1 MLLGILLPVLSVS
14 RKQQQMALEKLEGV
28 IERCRGL
35 PEKEFKEEDHI
46 IFQSASCQCL
56 EEGQATKL
64 LEILQDE
71 KNKDF
76 VICMGWN
83 FVGPIVS
90 CALKDQQE
98 TEHKESCL
106 KILNHVVQISNPK
119 ELLVGLFE
127 QIEEAV
133 GKYIAKTILLLLQP
147 LQRVLLK
154 MEHKKAYSVGLS
166 LATIH
171 SQLSK
176 LPVPYSNE
184 QRKQD
189 EYGLCK
195 CCTAV
200 TSFIKPF
207 VDEVSHTTESEGNP
221 FRNELKDELLKFCMK
236 SLQYPLLTAQLRP
249 LTEEIEDNSLRTF
262 AAEIVVYLLA
272 MGESLPVLM
281 AHQLL
286 LSRKTLQEIDP
297 LKEDVKYPTDS
308 LASLA
313 YLLFVQHIGIDQFPA
328 IYSPGYLL
336 LFNMEYIAALISK
349 TEESILSKGLELFEH
364 CLLTI
369 EDNHLSH
376 KYLEMKRILSVPQD
390 LVKVMTLCPIEHLR
404 KWSLK
409 IFQQYIDKFDPE
421 GKYKLF
427 RCLFKTSQ
435 HAGVQGYV
443 IQNLKNQIDLAL
455 KPGNENVWFSGPQLI
470 PLLHSILSLPEG
482 AETDLLQNSDRI
494 MASLN
499 LLRYLVI
506 RDNEWENQ
514 TGLWTNLFWIDSFLK
529 PLRTALNM
537 SRAHYEAEMR
547 NKRENQKI
555 KDTAECETQCSLTVG
570 GKKLPKMTT
579 AMQLEV
585 LQSAIYTFDVM
596 ESVQARIEELVEAKM
611 KSRAEEKNVA
621 SDASLFI

>member
-1 MLLGILLPVLSVS
+1 
-14 RKQQQMALEKLEGV
+14 MALEELEGV

-35 PEKEFKEEDHI
+35 PETEFKEEDHS
-46 IFQSASCQCL
+46 IFQTAACQCL
-56 EEGQATKL
+56 EEGHAAKL

-90 CALKDQQE
+90 CALKDEQE
-98 TEHKESCL
+98 PEYRENCL
-106 KILNHVVQISNPK
+106 KILDHVVQISNPK
-119 ELLVGLFE
+119 ELLVGLLE
-127 QIEEAV
+127 QIEEAF
-133 GKYIAKTILLLLQP
+133 GNNISKTILLLLQP
-147 LQRVLLK
+147 LQTVIAIK
-154 MEHKKAYSVGLS
+154 MKHKKAYSVGLS
-166 LATIH
+166 LATIQ
-171 SQLSK
+171 SQLSQ
-176 LPVPYSNE
+176 LPVPYTTE

-189 EYGLCK
+189 EYELCK
-195 CCTAV
+195 CCMAV
-200 TSFIKPF
+200 ISFIKPF
-207 VDEVSHTTESEGNP
+207 VDEVNRATKSKQNP
-221 FRNELKDELLKFCMK
+221 SCNELKEELLKFCMK
-236 SLQYPLLTAQLRP
+236 SLEYPLLTAQLHP

-262 AAEIVVYLLA
+262 ATEILVYLLA

-281 AHQLL
+281 VHQLL
-286 LSRKTLQEIDP
+286 QSRKILREIDP
-297 LKEDVKYPTDS
+297 LKEDVKYPTNS

-328 IYSPGYLL
+328 LYSPGYVL
-336 LFNMEYIAALISK
+336 LFNMEYIAALINR
-349 TEESILSKGLELFEH
+349 TEESVLSKGLELFEH

-369 EDNHLSH
+369 EDDNLSH
-376 KYLEMKRILSVPQD
+376 KYLEMKNILSVPQD

-404 KWSLK
+404 KSSLK
-409 IFQQYIDKFDPE
+409 LFQQYIDKFDPE

-427 RCLFKTSQ
+427 RCMLKTTQ
-435 HAGVQGYV
+435 HAGVQGYI

-455 KPGNENVWFSGPQLI
+455 KPDNKNIWFSGPQLM
-470 PLLHSILSLPEG
+470 PLLHAVLSLPEG

-514 TGLWTNLFWIDSFLK
+514 TGLWTDLFWIESFLK
-529 PLRTALNM
+529 PLRTGLNM

-547 NKRENQKI
+547 AKRENRKI
-555 KDTAECETQCSLTVG
+555 KEAPNRETKCSLTVG

-579 AMQLEV
+579 AMELEV

-596 ESVQARIEELVEAKM
+596 ESIQARIEELIEPKI
-611 KSRAEEKNVA
+611 KSRAEDKNVA
-621 SDASLFI
+621 NEAS

>member
-1 MLLGILLPVLSVS
+1 
-14 RKQQQMALEKLEGV
+14 MALEKLEGV

-35 PEKEFKEEDHI
+35 PETEFKEEDHSV
-46 IFQSASCQCL
+46 FQSAACQCL
-56 EEGQATKL
+56 EEGHATRL

-83 FVGPIVS
+83 VVGPIVS

-98 TEHKESCL
+98 TEHKENCL

-119 ELLVGLFE
+119 ELLVGLLE
-127 QIEEAV
+127 QIEESV
-133 GKYIAKTILLLLQP
+133 GNNIAKIILLLLQP

-154 MEHKKAYSVGLS
+154 MKHKKAYSVGLS

-176 LPVPYSNE
+176 LPVPYTNE
-184 QRKQD
+184 HRKQD
-189 EYGLCK
+189 EYELCK
-195 CCTAV
+195 CCMAV

-207 VDEVSHTTESEGNP
+207 VDEVSDATESEGNP
-221 FRNELKDELLKFCMK
+221 SCNELKDELLKFCMK
-236 SLQYPLLTAQLRP
+236 SLEYPLLTAQLCP
-249 LTEEIEDNSLRTF
+249 LTEEIENNSLKTF

-286 LSRKTLQEIDP
+286 RSRKTLQEIDP

-336 LFNMEYIAALISK
+336 LVNMEYIAALISK
-349 TEESILSKGLELFEH
+349 TEESILSKGL
-364 CLLTI
+364 
-369 EDNHLSH
+369 
-376 KYLEMKRILSVPQD
+376 D

-404 KWSLK
+404 KSSLK

-455 KPGNENVWFSGPQLI
+455 KPGNKNVWFSGPQLI
-470 PLLHSILSLPEG
+470 PLLHSVLSLPEG

-514 TGLWTNLFWIDSFLK
+514 TGLWTNPFWIDSFLK

-537 SRAHYEAEMR
+537 SRAHYEAEVR
-547 NKRENQKI
+547 NKRQNQKI
-555 KDTAECETQCSLTVG
+555 KDTPDREMQCSLTVG

-585 LQSAIYTFDVM
+585 LQSALYTFDVM
-596 ESVQARIEELVEAKM
+596 ESVQARIEELVEPKM
-611 KSRAEEKNVA
+611 KSRAEDKNVA
-621 SDASLFI
+621 SEAS